1 MEVVDRTGDSRL
13 AAQDQQET
21 FTDSWVT
28 EVLAHPISKQHVSEA
43 IFPKARGIIDA
54 RILLRNTFGFENW
67 SKGQRSYERLVRSGG
82 AIQENNVKGY
92 QDEIEYDRPIYEHFC
107 MSGKVLDVGGGVGT
121 LREFLSDSVLY
132 LSVDPYLAGPY
143 EIPKP
148 KVDAYSCLRTHLN
161 FIGGVAEFLPVTS
174 EEFDFVHMRSMLD
187 HVQVPD
193 LVLLEARRVLKP
205 DGRLIVGIYVEGGK
219 SGRKTL
225 NRLVRDQITHSL
237 SAIGIERFSD
247 HHTWH
252 PTLSNLVKL
261 IGDNGFVI
269 EDQYWQPQWNEQVV
283 YIQAKKGTM
292 NTPDNWS
299 I

>member
-82 AIQENNVKGY
+82 AIQEYNVKGY

-121 LREFLSDSVLY
+121 LREFLSCNND
-132 LSVDPYLAGPY
+132 
-143 EIPKP
+143 I
-148 KVDAYSCLRTHLN
+148 
-161 FIGGVAEFLPVTS
+161 
-174 EEFDFVHMRSMLD
+174 
-187 HVQVPD
+187 
-193 LVLLEARRVLKP
+193 
-205 DGRLIVGIYVEGGK
+205 
-219 SGRKTL
+219 
-225 NRLVRDQITHSL
+225 
-237 SAIGIERFSD
+237 
-247 HHTWH
+247 
-252 PTLSNLVKL
+252 
-261 IGDNGFVI
+261 
-269 EDQYWQPQWNEQVV
+269 
-283 YIQAKKGTM
+283 
-292 NTPDNWS
+292 
-299 I
+299 